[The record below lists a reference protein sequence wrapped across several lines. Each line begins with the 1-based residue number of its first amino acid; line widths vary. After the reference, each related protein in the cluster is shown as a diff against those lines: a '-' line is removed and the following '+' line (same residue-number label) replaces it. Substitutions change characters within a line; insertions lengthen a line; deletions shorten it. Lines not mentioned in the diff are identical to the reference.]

1 MNSLKMFLQE
11 FPLLFSRVKDNA
23 GGYNEKGCIIAS
35 CDDVCFFSIFAGDK
49 NIVDYLLLL

>member
-11 FPLLFSRVKDNA
+11 FPLLFSRVKDSA